1 MGYRNYVPVSI
12 FALKHRGFRAL
23 CGVKI
28 EARIGPN
35 NRADKAETKWA
46 FGFRK
51 NAARCPLGD

>member
-35 NRADKAETKWA
+35 NRADKAETQWA
-46 FGFRK
+46 FGF
-51 NAARCPLGD
+51 